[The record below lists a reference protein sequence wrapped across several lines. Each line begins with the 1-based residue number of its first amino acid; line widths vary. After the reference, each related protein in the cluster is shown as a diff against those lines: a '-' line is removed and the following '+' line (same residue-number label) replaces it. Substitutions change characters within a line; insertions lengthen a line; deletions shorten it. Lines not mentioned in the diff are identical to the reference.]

1 MPLFSHKNR
10 ERNEATRRVYAAYEL
25 AHTAV
30 DFAAALAFLDGSV
43 QFLSAEYAIPAT
55 WLFIL
60 GSVFFC
66 VKPSLHLAREIH
78 LWRMGRIETLAER
91 APEEDA

>member
-10 ERNEATRRVYAAYEL
+10 ERSNATRRVYAAYEL

-30 DFAAALAFLDGSV
+30 DFAAAVAFLVGSV
-43 QFLSAEYAIPAT
+43 LFLSAEYATPAT

-66 VKPSLHLAREIH
+66 VKPSLRMAREIH
-78 LWRMGRIETLAER
+78 LWRMGRLETLADR
-91 APEEDA
+91 GAVED